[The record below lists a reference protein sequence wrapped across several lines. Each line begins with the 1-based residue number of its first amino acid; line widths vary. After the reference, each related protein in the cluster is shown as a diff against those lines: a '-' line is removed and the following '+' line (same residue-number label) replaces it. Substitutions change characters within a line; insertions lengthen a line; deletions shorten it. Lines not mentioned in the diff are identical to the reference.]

1 MKLSR
6 FFKTIFMTDFVG
18 GLFIAIKEIFK
29 SKKTINYPFEK
40 GKISPRFRGEHAL
53 RRYPNGEERCIACK
67 LCEAVC
73 PHSIFFYTFS
83 IIAIISAIMVTVSKN
98 TVHSVFFLILD
109 FISIS
114 CLFIMI
120 GAEFLGMIML
130 IVYVGAV
137 AVLFLFVVM
146 MLNVAQ
152 QKNQWFAS
160 KESSGHIP
168 VGLIISTIIFFE
180 LIIVIGGW
188 KYKPDLFDINNTT
201 NNFNMSN
208 THSLGQ
214 VLYTDYIHV
223 FQLSGMILLVAM
235 IGAIVLTFRK
245 REGVKTQSY
254 LKQISRERSE
264 GIGIF
269 LNRKNIIVILM
280 SIELILLAVNIN
292 LVAFSI
298 FLGDLTGQVFTLF
311 ILTVAAAEAA
321 IGLAIIVVYYRN
333 SGTIRVEEIDQL
345 KG

>member
-1 MKLSR
+1 M
-6 FFKTIFMTDFVG
+6 
-18 GLFIAIKEIFK
+18 IA
-29 SKKTINYPFEK
+29 
-40 GKISPRFRGEHAL
+40 
-53 RRYPNGEERCIACK
+53 
-67 LCEAVC
+67 
-73 PHSIFFYTFS
+73 HSIFFYTFS
-83 IIAIISAIMVTVSKN
+83 IIAVISAIMVTVSKN

-160 KESSGHIP
+160 EASSGHIP
-168 VGLIISTIIFFE
+168 VGLIISVIIFFE
-180 LIIVIGGW
+180 LIIVICGW
-188 KYKPDLFDINNTT
+188 KYKPDLFDINNSV
-201 NNFNMSN
+201 NNFSISN

-245 REGVKTQSY
+245 RSGVKTQSY

-264 GIGIF
+264 G
-269 LNRKNIIVILM
+269 
-280 SIELILLAVNIN
+280 
-292 LVAFSI
+292 
-298 FLGDLTGQVFTLF
+298 
-311 ILTVAAAEAA
+311 
-321 IGLAIIVVYYRN
+321 
-333 SGTIRVEEIDQL
+333 VEVLEVESNKGVKIDD
-345 KG
+345 